1 MLASRRAM
9 LGWTA
14 AVAGNARLSAA
25 PPGPPLTPP
34 EMMGPFYP
42 RVTSREST
50 IDMTRVPGGTGRA
63 LGEPVDLVVTVR
75 DRTGAPVR
83 GAIVLAW
90 HASAAGVYGHPRD
103 LVKLPPDPNFLGHA
117 LLRTDR
123 DGVVRIGT
131 VKPGAYPDVPGRLRT
146 PHIHFEVIG
155 EESRL
160 ITQMYFPGEPLNGRD
175 RLIDNMVKAG
185 RDPRA
190 LTCRALDG
198 VTGRYQWDVVLERA

>member
-14 AVAGNARLSAA
+14 AAAGASRLSAA
-25 PPGPPLTPP
+25 PTTLQPTPP

-42 RVTSREST
+42 RVSPWESSV
-50 IDMTRVPGGTGRA
+50 DMTRVPGGNGRA
-63 LGEPVDLVVTVR
+63 LGEPVDLVATVR

-90 HASAAGVYGHPRD
+90 QASAAGVYGHPRD
-103 LVKLPPDPNFLGHA
+103 MVKLPPDPNFLGHA
-117 LLRTDR
+117 MLRTDR
-123 DGVVRIGT
+123 DGAVRIAT
-131 VKPGAYPDVPGRLRT
+131 VKPGAYPDMPGRLRT

-160 ITQMYFPGEPLNGRD
+160 ITQMYFPGEALNAKD
-175 RLIDNMVKAG
+175 RLIEDMVKAG

-190 LTCRALDG
+190 LTCRKDENSPY
-198 VTGRYQWDVVLERA
+198 RHFWDVVLERA